1 MAALTAWR
9 AEVMMGNTNII
20 KLLNAHGVPFY
31 EKDNNI
37 YADSMEA
44 FTPIFEKVINL
55 TGKSKKFILE
65 WLGY

>member
-1 MAALTAWR
+1 
-9 AEVMMGNTNII
+9 MGNTNII

-55 TGKSKKFILE
+55 TGKNKKFILE

>member
-1 MAALTAWR
+1 MS
-9 AEVMMGNTNII
+9 NKNII

-37 YADSMEA
+37 YADSMES
-44 FTPIFEKVINL
+44 FTPMFEKVINL
-55 TGKSKKFILE
+55 TGKSAAFILE